1 LDLPELR
8 QLFAGFCIYHID
20 APGQQEG
27 AVKFDTSFHFP
38 TIEQLSQQ
46 LSEVISHFKIRY
58 FIGLGVGAGGT
69 ILLQYA
75 VTNPSMVRALVLVG
89 CPVQNVGLWRRPYW
103 NTLTLTLQSF
113 GVSNWVKNQFID
125 RWFSSKT
132 KSSNAELIQ
141 IYKNELEKR
150 QANNLVKFVQSYL
163 HRPNLVPKLKQ
174 LTCKILAFCGKES
187 TYIDEL
193 VELGS
198 HQNINPS
205 LVNTLAVCHCL
216 CLLFSN
222 MSLIVHIYFGSMVSL
237 EVEDAAGLLT
247 VERPDFITEPFK
259 LFLMGLGYRFSSFDL
274 LPPQIAQK
282 INDDILDYQKKEA
295 KNNATSSST
304 SQSESEKM

>member
-205 LVNTLAVCHCL
+205 LVNTLAV
-216 CLLFSN
+216 
-222 MSLIVHIYFGSMVSL
+222 
-237 EVEDAAGLLT
+237 EDAAGLLT